1 MALKSITSAVVG
13 YQDAD
18 DQQCCFARFEAYHF
32 WNKATNR
39 WQLTTSTRHYH
50 LNPVC
55 TKMSGKESSVNIKA
69 SLVVSEGL
77 QQLVRAR
84 FDYDLS
90 S

>member
-1 MALKSITSAVVG
+1 M
-13 YQDAD
+13 
-18 DQQCCFARFEAYHF
+18 
-32 WNKATNR
+32 
-39 WQLTTSTRHYH
+39 TTSTRHYH